1 MKLYDKHK
9 HSLKLLMII
18 FGTQIIL
25 GISGLIK
32 NYTDFFSYFIILISL
47 FGIGISL
54 FRLKFPYL
62 EIDQLEVIKYGLL
75 KKRMKLSEIISI
87 ENRENTMIIRSE
99 ASKIKIKRDLFDV
112 LEIRKFEEFVR
123 NEIEGSV

>member
-18 FGTQIIL
+18 FGTKMIF

-32 NYTDFFSYFIILISL
+32 NHPDFFSYFIILISL
-47 FGIGISL
+47 FGIGLSISK
-54 FRLKFPYL
+54 LKFPYL
-62 EIDQLEVIKYGLL
+62 EIDQLEIIKYGLF
-75 KKRMKLSEIISI
+75 KKRMKLAEIISI
-87 ENRENTMIIRSE
+87 ENRENTLIIRSE

-112 LEIRKFEEFVR
+112 LEIRKFEEFII
-123 NEIEGSV
+123 NEIECRV